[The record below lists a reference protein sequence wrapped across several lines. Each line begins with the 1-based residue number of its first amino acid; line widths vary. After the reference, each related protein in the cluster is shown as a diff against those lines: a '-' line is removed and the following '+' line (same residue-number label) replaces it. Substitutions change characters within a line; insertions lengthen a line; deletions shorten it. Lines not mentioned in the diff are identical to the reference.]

1 MIAKHL
7 WMSSQSKQDG
17 ALPHLTE
24 QWEYENDVC
33 APLIWI
39 SHNRESISITPKCLK
54 PEASWLHEQHAKC
67 LLFITKT
74 VTKCSLSDWNW
85 TDFRLCPLPVSVS
98 WLSVTGGRFQLY
110 FWQTSVIS
118 GIMACALSCPNWR
131 TSPESTGSS
140 AGTKPLQR

>member
-7 WMSSQSKQDG
+7 RLSSQSKQDG
-17 ALPHLTE
+17 VLPHLTE

-33 APLIWI
+33 AFLIWI
-39 SHNRESISITPKCLK
+39 SHNRESISITPKCVK
-54 PEASWLHEQHAKC
+54 PEALWLDQQHAKC
-67 LLFITKT
+67 LLVVTKT

-98 WLSVTGGRFQLY
+98 WPSVTGGQFQLY

-118 GIMACALSCPNWR
+118 VVMACALSCPNWR
-131 TSPESTGSS
+131 TSPGSTVLS
-140 AGTKPLQR
+140 AGMKPLQR